1 MRRVVIAV
9 VVVVALAYGGTK
21 LWQVLSKPFNNLLGN
36 SPQCTATI
44 DAGSASLTPEQTENA
59 AVIAA
64 VAVRR
69 GLPARAV
76 TIAIATAMQES
87 KLRNLNYGDS
97 DSLGLFQ
104 QRPSMGWGTAQQ
116 ITNPVYAANAFY
128 TALVKIKDYQTRP
141 IGEVA
146 QAVQHS
152 ADDSHGF
159 SYAQHEPDARAFAS
173 TLTGYSPHGL
183 NCQIDTPSTSEPKTA
198 TAEIAAFYSAFT
210 GTAMTHGTTTTF
222 PITGTATQGWSVA
235 AYLVAQSQRFGL
247 LQVSWDGWSWTPADG
262 WKQSDSTT
270 VGVVALMAG

>member
-183 NCQIDTPSTSEPKTA
+183 SCQIDTPSTSEPKTA

-247 LQVSWDGWSWTPADG
+247 LQVSWDGWSWTPTDG